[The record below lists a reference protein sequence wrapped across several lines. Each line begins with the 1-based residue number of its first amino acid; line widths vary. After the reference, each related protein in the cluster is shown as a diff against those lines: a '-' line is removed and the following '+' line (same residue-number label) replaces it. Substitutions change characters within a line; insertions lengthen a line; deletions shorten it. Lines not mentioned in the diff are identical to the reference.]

1 MGIKE
6 VIQIKKT
13 IVFDFDGV
21 IHQNYTGYKDGSIYG
36 TINYE
41 LLNYIKE
48 LLKNYYIVISSNRP
62 ASQIVEYM
70 NNLDIDLKFEL
81 FNKDNEHLYWEKDD
95 TIGITNQKAIG
106 ILYIDDRGFRYDNS
120 KDTKYNIKMIEK
132 ILNLQ
137 KNGKEIK

>member
-1 MGIKE
+1 M
-6 VIQIKKT
+6 KKT

-21 IHQNYTGYKDGSIYG
+21 IHQNYSGYKDGSIYG

-41 LLNYIKE
+41 LLHYIKS

-81 FNKDNEHLYWEKDD
+81 FNKTNENLYWKKDD
-95 TIGITNQKAIG
+95 TVGITNQKAIG

-120 KDTKYNIKMIEK
+120 KDTKYNIKMINEILKNDKKINEK
-132 ILNLQ
+132 N
-137 KNGKEIK
+137 IKKF